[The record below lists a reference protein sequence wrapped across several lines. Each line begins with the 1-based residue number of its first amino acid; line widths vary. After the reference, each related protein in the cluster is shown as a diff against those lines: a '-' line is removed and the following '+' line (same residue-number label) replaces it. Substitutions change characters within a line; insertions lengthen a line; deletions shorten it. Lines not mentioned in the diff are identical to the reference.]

1 MQLCGYAAATER
13 WRRPSRSVERL
24 ADAAASCQASPL
36 NSQLQAC
43 CRSSWTECMDGTS
56 CAREAYVRPHE
67 SLGSGGAATHP
78 ELILVHFGWSVQPPI
93 GLRMVWRKCIEM
105 LCAAASS
112 LMSARTAPKPET
124 REMVTTAPLQG
135 PFSPCERRTVRGSRV
150 VTAVRE
156 CRRTPARTRC
166 PMDRNQGVVS
176 AHRRHLQKHV

>member
-1 MQLCGYAAATER
+1 
-13 WRRPSRSVERL
+13 
-24 ADAAASCQASPL
+24 
-36 NSQLQAC
+36 
-43 CRSSWTECMDGTS
+43 MDGTS

-124 REMVTTAPLQG
+124 REMVTIALPPWALSLRARDAPYEAAESSQPFVNVGG
-135 PFSPCERRTVRGSRV
+135 PQHGLG
-150 VTAVRE
+150 
-156 CRRTPARTRC
+156 ARWIAIRA
-166 PMDRNQGVVS
+166 S
-176 AHRRHLQKHV
+176 